1 MKITLDIPWWVL
13 LIPALIIA
21 VLIFVNV
28 RQSKQY
34 RATVHALDSTSV
46 AFETYRLK
54 TDELVS
60 RQTAIVLAQEDAIEL
75 GFVEQERLEK
85 LNLKRIAGNVKL
97 QEKITML
104 EKELAFVKEP
114 VVVYRDT
121 SYEERDVTLK
131 YLEVPTSLSYS
142 DKWMN
147 FYATIDVPTSRI
159 DTIGFL
165 SVPEITLGWE
175 RQGFL
180 KKQKR
185 TIFYTNENPYVT
197 VVDMQNVI
205 IEKPKKWYQ
214 TDVAKI
220 TGGIVVFEALRML
233 LMTKK

>member
-1 MKITLDIPWWVL
+1 MKIDLNIPWWVL
-13 LIPALIIA
+13 LIPVVIVA
-21 VLIFVNV
+21 VLIFANV

-34 RATVHALDSTSV
+34 RATIYALDSTNI

-60 RQTAIVLAQEDAIEL
+60 RQTAIVLEQEDAIVL
-75 GFVEQERLEK
+75 GFVEQERLSK
-85 LNLKRIAGNVKL
+85 LNLKRIASNVKL
-97 QEKITML
+97 QTRIRVL

-121 SYEERDVTLK
+121 SYGGTDTTLK
-131 YLEVPTSLSYS
+131 YLEVPTGLSYS
-142 DKWMN
+142 DEWMN
-147 FYATIDVPTSRI
+147 FYATIDVPKSRI

-233 LMTKK
+233 LPK

>member
-1 MKITLDIPWWVL
+1 MKINMTIPWWVL
-13 LIPALIIA
+13 LIPVVIIA
-21 VLIFVNV
+21 VLIFAQV

-34 RATVHALDSTSV
+34 RETVHALDSTSI

-60 RQTAIVLAQEDAIEL
+60 RQTAIVLAQEDAIAL

-121 SYEERDVTLK
+121 SYEGRDVTLK

-147 FYATIDVPTSRI
+147 LYATIDVPVSRI

-165 SVPEITLGWE
+165 SIPEITLGWE

-185 TIFYTNENPYVT
+185 TVFYTNENPYVT

-220 TGGIVVFEALRML
+220 TGGIVVFETLRFL
-233 LMTKK
+233 LTKN